1 MNEERI
7 RNWQER
13 RKLVEVDLDP
23 APQEPEPAKF
33 VGRAAGPSTAESRLD
48 DARREILERRRRR
61 WRGNL
66 RSAALLVAAPLL
78 AVLLYVGLI
87 ATPLYEGEAVFTVQ
101 TSANSAASPSAGI
114 FAIGSP
120 NSTIADAFKARAF
133 ILSRPM
139 MEHMAQRHGF
149 LDHFRA
155 PHMDPLAQY
164 DGPLGVN
171 RDPFRYYLKRVTVM
185 VDVQEGI
192 LRLKVEARTQED
204 AVRFGNAILAAAEH
218 HVNASS
224 DKIGADQIEALTR
237 DVQQAERQVAS
248 ARRSLAAVQAERGEL
263 NPEQT
268 AAAVY
273 QLISSLELQ
282 LSEAERQRDALRGE
296 GLVNSPLLPG
306 LDQRVRELRSQIGE
320 QRARLV
326 NPGGGALSR
335 TVGEFEYATG
345 RKEIAQARW
354 QSTLNTLQQAY
365 LNVIQQRRYFVLI
378 VGMSAG
384 AFAQV
389 RDLPSIVLPL
399 LLLLASVALVVLGA
413 LRLFRS
419 AGRVRAPQLFRAA
432 R

>member
-13 RKLVEVDLDP
+13 RKADTVDLDVQP
-23 APQEPEPAKF
+23 ATTPHHWPLPGHGASS
-33 VGRAAGPSTAESRLD
+33 GESRLEE
-48 DARREILERRRRR
+48 ARRAILERRNQR
-61 WRGNL
+61 WRATL
-66 RSAALLVAAPLL
+66 RRLILFIAAPL
-78 AVLLYVGLI
+78 AAILLYIGLI

-114 FAIGSP
+114 FSVTSA

-139 MEHMAQRHGF
+139 MEHMQQRYGF
-149 LDHFRA
+149 LDHFA
-155 PHMDPLAQY
+155 GSNMDPLSRF
-164 DGPLGVN
+164 DGLFGLN
-171 RDPFRYYLKRVTVM
+171 QDPFSYYLKRVAVS

-192 LRLKVEARTQED
+192 LRLHVEARTRED
-204 AVRFGNAILAAAEH
+204 AIRFGNAILAAAER
-218 HVNASS
+218 HVNVSS
-224 DKIGADQIEALTR
+224 DKIGADQIDALTR
-237 DVQQAERQVAS
+237 DVQQAEQQVSASRQ
-248 ARRSLAAVQAERGEL
+248 SLAAVQARRGDL

-273 QLISSLELQ
+273 QLISNLELQ
-282 LSEAERQRDALRGE
+282 LAEAERQRDSLRGE

-320 QRARLV
+320 QRGRLA
-326 NPGGGALSR
+326 NPGGGSLSR
-335 TVGEFEYATG
+335 SLGEFENASS

-365 LNVIQQRRYFVLI
+365 LDVIQQRRYFVLV

-384 AFAQV
+384 TFAKV
-389 RDLPSIVLPL
+389 RDLPSVIMPIL
-399 LLLLASVALVVLGA
+399 LFIAFASVLVLAVRRWLSRNPHIRVPRI
-413 LRLFRS
+413 LR
-419 AGRVRAPQLFRAA
+419 GGE
-432 R
+432 

>member
-7 RNWQER
+7 RNWQDR
-13 RKLVEVDLDP
+13 RRAGPVDLDVQP
-23 APQEPEPAKF
+23 AIRPEPSP
-33 VGRAAGPSTAESRLD
+33 GHGNPPLNESRLD
-48 DARREILERRRRR
+48 EARRAILERRSQR
-61 WRGNL
+61 WRASL
-66 RSAALLVAAPLL
+66 KRLALFVAAPVF
-78 AVLLYVGLI
+78 AIFFYVSLF

-114 FAIGSP
+114 FAVTSA

-139 MEHMAQRHGF
+139 MEHMQKRYGF
-149 LDHFRA
+149 LDHFTA
-155 PHMDPLAQY
+155 QNMDPLSRFG
-164 DGPLGVN
+164 GPFGLN
-171 RDPFRYYLKRVTVM
+171 HDPFRYYLKRVAVT

-192 LRLKVEARTQED
+192 LRLHVEARTRED
-204 AVRFGNAILAAAEH
+204 AIRFGNAILAAAER

-224 DKIGADQIEALTR
+224 DKIGADQIDALTR
-237 DVQQAERQVAS
+237 DVQQAEQQVSASRQ
-248 ARRSLAAVQAERGEL
+248 SLAAVQARRGDL

-273 QLISSLELQ
+273 QLISNLELQ
-282 LSEAERQRDALRGE
+282 LSEAERQRDSLRAE

-320 QRARLV
+320 QRGRLA
-326 NPGGGALSR
+326 NPGGGSLSR
-335 TVGEFEYATG
+335 SLGEFENASS

-365 LNVIQQRRYFVLI
+365 LDVIQQRRYFVLI

-384 AFAQV
+384 TFAKV
-389 RDLPSIVLPL
+389 RDLPSIIVPIL
-399 LLLLASVALVVLGA
+399 LLIAFGSMLVLAVRRWLSHNPHI
-413 LRLFRS
+413 
-419 AGRVRAPQLFRAA
+419 RAPRILRGAA
-432 R
+432 